1 MFKEAYMLEIAVRLA
16 MPSDID
22 PPTLKFVRFL
32 PCDCHHFGFR
42 DQQENMLP
50 LLQALMHIVHM
61 AISNLQRNHSS
72 KWFLGAGDTSP

>member
-42 DQQENMLP
+42 DQQENILP
-50 LLQALMHIVHM
+50 FVVQALN
-61 AISNLQRNHSS
+61 AINLDMNYTINI
-72 KWFLGAGDTSP
+72 LT